1 MYAILAFMTDLFLAT
16 NNKGKIREYEQLLA
30 PLQIKLWTPYILGIK
45 FTVRE
50 DGTSYAENARLKA
63 LCYVQASGMPT
74 LADDSGLEVDAL
86 DGAPGIRSARYAGDE
101 ASDAERY
108 ELLLQ
113 ELKDVPLEKRTARF
127 RCVLVLATPK
137 GKLYSTEGIC
147 EGLISFEPRGSHGF
161 GYDPI
166 FFLPEYGQTMA
177 ELPPELKNRISHRAR
192 AVQKMLP
199 ILSRVLTCR
208 RSLAE
213 EGSGQDHLT
222 A

>member
-1 MYAILAFMTDLFLAT
+1 MAKLFLAT
-16 NNKGKIREYEQLLA
+16 NNEGKIREYEHLLA
-30 PLQIKLWTPYILGIK
+30 HLQIKLWTPRMLGIELA
-45 FTVRE
+45 VRE

-63 LCYVQASGMPT
+63 LGYVQASGMPT

-86 DGAPGIRSARYAGDE
+86 GGAPGIRSARYAGGE
-101 ASDAERY
+101 ANDAERY

-113 ELKDVPLEKRTARF
+113 KLKDVPLEKRTARF
-127 RCVLVLATPK
+127 RCVLVLATPR
-137 GKLYSTEGIC
+137 GELYSTEGIC
-147 EGLISFEPRGSHGF
+147 EGLISFEPRGSYGF

-199 ILSRVLTCR
+199 VLSHVLTV
-208 RSLAE
+208 
-213 EGSGQDHLT
+213 QT
-222 A
+222 